1 MEESSSDQTPAS
13 LSPTLGASAEEPLGV
28 VALNE
33 DLALAQ
39 LTDPDLS
46 SEAVEQF
53 SRNAA
58 AMKSRKVRLAVAAH
72 HRAPRRIALRVI
84 RELYTFELM
93 KFALTPPA
101 PADLKRVADELLL
114 GRLSSITLGER
125 ISLARRSSA
134 AVAGGLLL
142 DKEPRV
148 WQTALENPRLTE
160 AGVVRALTKAA
171 ASRVLVEA
179 VCHHAKW
186 SARIEVRFALL
197 RSSYTP
203 LTKAIEFARRI
214 PSRQLRDILHASKLP
229 ESVKRALRQAVQ
241 ESYSEFLAKALTAE
255 VAEKGRR
262 VREGKLPKK
271 SRGCGE
277 AAPKRSRDP

>member
-1 MEESSSDQTPAS
+1 MEEASRDPIAVSVPPSPEPSAQEPSS
-13 LSPTLGASAEEPLGV
+13 V
-28 VALNE
+28 VALSE

-39 LTDPDLS
+39 LKDPELS
-46 SEAVEQF
+46 SEAVEQI

-58 AMKSRKVRLAVAAH
+58 AMKSRKVRLAVAVH
-72 HRAPRRIALRVI
+72 HRTPRRVALRVI

-93 KFALTPPA
+93 QFSLTPVA

-114 GRLSSITLGER
+114 GRIASITLGER

-160 AGVVRALTKAA
+160 VGVVRALTKTAV
-171 ASRVLVEA
+171 SRVFVEA
-179 VCHHAKW
+179 VCQHAKW
-186 SARIEVRFALL
+186 SARIEVRSALL

-214 PSRQLRDILHASKLP
+214 PAPQLRDILHASKLP
-229 ESVKRALRQAVQ
+229 ESVKREVR
-241 ESYSEFLAKALTAE
+241 KA
-255 VAEKGRR
+255 
-262 VREGKLPKK
+262 VRE
-271 SRGCGE
+271 S
-277 AAPKRSRDP
+277 

>member
-1 MEESSSDQTPAS
+1 MEESSSDQTAAS
-13 LSPTLGASAEEPLGV
+13 LSPTSEASPEEPSGV
-28 VALNE
+28 IALSE
-33 DLALAQ
+33 DLTLAQ
-39 LTDPDLS
+39 LKDPDLS
-46 SEAVEQF
+46 PEAVEQI

-58 AMKSRKVRLAVAAH
+58 AMKSRKVRLTVAAH
-72 HRAPRRIALRVI
+72 HRTPRRIALRVI

-93 KFALTPPA
+93 QFALAPTA

-160 AGVVRALTKAA
+160 VGVVRALAKAA
-171 ASRVLVEA
+171 ASRVFVVA
-179 VCHHAKW
+179 VCHHTKW

-214 PSRQLRDILHASKLP
+214 PPRQLQDILHASKLP
-229 ESVKRALRQAVQ
+229 ESVKREVQ
-241 ESYSEFLAKALTAE
+241 KA
-255 VAEKGRR
+255 
-262 VREGKLPKK
+262 VREN
-271 SRGCGE
+271 
-277 AAPKRSRDP
+277 